1 MITVNYDADIF
12 TAKEDED
19 NGNTV
24 LTLKPKVM
32 KALGMEYPFGS
43 VVEVSQGNHLDSGIA
58 AEKM

>member
-12 TAKEDED
+12 TAKEDQD

-24 LTLKPKVM
+24 LTLKPQVM

-43 VVEVSQGNHLDSGIA
+43 VVEVSQGNHLDSQIA